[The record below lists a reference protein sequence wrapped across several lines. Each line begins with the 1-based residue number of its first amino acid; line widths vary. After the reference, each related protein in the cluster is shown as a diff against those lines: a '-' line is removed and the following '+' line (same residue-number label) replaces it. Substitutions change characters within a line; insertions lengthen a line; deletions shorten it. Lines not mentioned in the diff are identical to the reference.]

1 MPEKIPTYVLDSFAL
16 LAYFQAEPGG
26 GQVRTLFEAARDHQA
41 TLHVSLINVGE
52 IYYITYREQGHNRAE
67 EMLHDLRTLPI
78 GFDGVSEE
86 RVLMAARLKATWPL
100 AYADAFALALAQ
112 ELGATL
118 VTGDPEFKCVASIVN
133 VLWLTPQ

>member
-26 GQVRTLFEAARDHQA
+26 DQVRTLLEAARDHQA
-41 TLHVSLINVGE
+41 VLHISLINVGE
-52 IYYITYREQGHNRAE
+52 MYYITYREQGRDRAE
-67 EMLHDLRTLPI
+67 EMLRDLRTLPLV
-78 GFDGVSEE
+78 FAVVSEE
-86 RVLMAARLKATWPL
+86 RVLVSARLKATYPL
-100 AYADAFALALAQ
+100 SYADAFAITLAQ

-118 VTGDPEFKCVASIVN
+118 VTGDPEFKSVASIVK